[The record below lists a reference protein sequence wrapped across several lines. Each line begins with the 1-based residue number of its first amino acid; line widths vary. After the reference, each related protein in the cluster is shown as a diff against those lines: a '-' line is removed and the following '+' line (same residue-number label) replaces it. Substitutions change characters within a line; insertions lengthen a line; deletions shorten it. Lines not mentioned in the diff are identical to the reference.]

1 MGPVASEAFAGIGLF
16 GEARARG
23 ERAAGEGAD
32 EGVGL
37 FLGQLDAGV
46 AEVERGIR
54 LGAEKGPGDDGA
66 EVAEGVFV
74 GDVELPG
81 VHLGSLPGSGT
92 RATKR
97 SAGGPGLAAAAAS

>member
-1 MGPVASEAFAGIGLF
+1 
-16 GEARARG
+16 
-23 ERAAGEGAD
+23 
-32 EGVGL
+32 
-37 FLGQLDAGV
+37 
-46 AEVERGIR
+46 
-54 LGAEKGPGDDGA
+54 
-66 EVAEGVFV
+66 V